1 MWLRNMAENRAK
13 ILTVTVFLLMAA
25 SLLLFS
31 SGGFTGFATTDS
43 QSTTA
48 NVSINKNVAIG
59 LTTNLSAGII
69 FGAVNPGTNN
79 NNASGNYNTTR
90 NATGS
95 VSMQNISVDSTTN
108 TGIDICI
115 YDNDNLT
122 NISGASTAT
131 VPNINFL
138 FNASNYTVNAPTN
151 NTPQNPLLSSGKA
164 IDTAR
169 YYIPEANDS
178 TAGLVLSL
186 RFWLTIPSGQRAGI
200 YNNTIYFLATENETA
215 C

>member
-13 ILTVTVFLLMAA
+13 ILTATVFLLMAA

-79 NNASGNYNTTR
+79 NNASGNY
-90 NATGS
+90 
-95 VSMQNISVDSTTN
+95 N